1 MACYIKPLSCGLFLS
16 SINLSSH
23 LKSKIFLGICLFD
36 PIFQTTMK
44 IFATVLSVLAFVGVS
59 ISQNTCTADDVLNS
73 LSSVEHYAD
82 KMQSV
87 TDSSNDDIDPSAV
100 STNPYRLYKISGKL
114 NTTLTQPIFKN
125 FESQTKHF
133 NGDLQCTFNTAL
145 AEQTAI
151 CSAYETVSRTSTFCV
166 DHSPNLFFSFYKSS
180 SLPRSWV
187 TCMWPMDVLSTRKMD
202 TVIMLS
208 KCMSTSY
215 SRSTLWR

>member
-1 MACYIKPLSCGLFLS
+1 
-16 SINLSSH
+16 
-23 LKSKIFLGICLFD
+23 
-36 PIFQTTMK
+36 MK

-87 TDSSNDDIDPSAV
+87 TDSSNDDIDPSA
-100 STNPYRLYKISGKL
+100 
-114 NTTLTQPIFKN
+114 PIFKN

-151 CSAYETVSRTSTFCV
+151 CSAYETFATSQLGYLHVADGRAFYEKNGHGDNAIKMHEYILQSQHALENYTTQVKAAAASCV
-166 DHSPNLFFSFYKSS
+166 DRIETAYTPLGTQLQNLLQAY
-180 SLPRSWV
+180 PGAA
-187 TCMWPMDVLSTRKMD
+187 
-202 TVIMLS
+202 
-208 KCMSTSY
+208 
-215 SRSTLWR
+215 